1 MTLKLGDK
9 RDPAYWRAIKPDT
22 TLTLTDEQAL
32 RESISGQNYLVKQ
45 VIRLKEKSGICE
57 WIMLAIE
64 GLDGAPDSWLMI
76 KIVDQEL
83 DLRVYFESEDF
94 ESGNREDLVE
104 NEELWMFQEPETDED
119 GEYEL
124 EDLQYAKHVGWD
136 FPGDEEGDDDIHV
149 DYNVKVGELQA
160 SVAYDPYESGER
172 ELLATV
178 VEFDTSDETT
188 CPEMLLLEIG
198 HPENDEGGLIR
209 MFFGNSIKPTEADVL
224 AVTNA

>member
-1 MTLKLGDK
+1 MKLEDK

-22 TLTLTDEQAL
+22 TITLTDEQAL
-32 RESISGQNYLVKQ
+32 RESVSGQNYLVKQ

-57 WIMLAIE
+57 WLFMDIR
-64 GLDGAPDSWLMI
+64 GQDDAPDSWLMV

-83 DLRVYFESEDF
+83 DIRVYFEDDNF
-94 ESGNREDLVE
+94 ESGNRDDMNLFLFQQPEDPDD
-104 NEELWMFQEPETDED
+104 FAC
-119 GEYEL
+119 
-124 EDLQYAKHVGWD
+124 EDLQYAKHIGWD

-172 ELLATV
+172 ELLATI
-178 VEFDTSDETT
+178 VEFDTGDETT
-188 CPEMLLLEIG
+188 CPEMLVLEIG
-198 HPENDEGGLIR
+198 HPENKEGGLIR

-224 AVTNA
+224 AVTSV